1 MRCRLASG
9 ERRCYVVLGKVNAWR
24 DWASWLA
31 SIGVA
36 CASSNGC
43 VSVDS
48 ECVVND
54 NILRVFC
61 LPLNSR
67 SRLIVLFDSVGGFA
81 QLQDAHGREGGDGC
95 MREFFNRLQWKMSA
109 WMQGRYGSDNLSNA
123 LIIAGLVFTVLS
135 VVPGFDF
142 LSLLAF
148 VLLALALFRCF
159 SRNGYRR
166 ASENEAYLRFAA
178 KPKRAFSLVGKVWKN
193 RKTTCYFKCKNCGTV
208 LSVPRGK
215 GKLRV
220 TCPQCH
226 EQTLR
231 KS

>member
-1 MRCRLASG
+1 M
-9 ERRCYVVLGKVNAWR
+9 
-24 DWASWLA
+24 D
-31 SIGVA
+31 VA
-36 CASSNGC
+36 CVFAGE
-43 VSVDS
+43 VAVAD
-48 ECVVND
+48 D

-61 LPLNSR
+61 VWERFPCGCAFGFFGFFDFVDR
-67 SRLIVLFDSVGGFA
+67 FARLQGLCGGK
-81 QLQDAHGREGGDGC
+81 GGDGC
-95 MREFFNRLQWKMSA
+95 MRGFFDRLQWKMSA
-109 WMQGRYGSDNLSNA
+109 WMQGRYGSDSLSNA
-123 LIIAGLVFTVLS
+123 LIVAGLIFTVLS
-135 VVPGFDF
+135 VVPGLDF

-148 VLLALALFRCF
+148 AFLAWALFRCF

-178 KPKRAFSLVGKVWKN
+178 KPKRMFSLMGKVWKN
-193 RKTTCYFKCKNCGTV
+193 RKTTRYFKCKNCGTV

-226 EQTLR
+226 EQTIR